1 MAHLL
6 LASASPRRKELLEQ
20 IGVNCITRSM
30 DIDESVL
37 VNEIASDYVQRL
49 ALEKAKQGLAY
60 SEGLPVLA
68 ADTSVVIDGNILGK
82 PESPQDAIRMLTMLS
97 GKQHQVITGVALIH
111 NEGSNQQVESVSIIT
126 DVYFL
131 ELTHQQIK
139 AYVATQESTGK
150 AGSYGIQGKAAVFV
164 KRIEGS
170 YSNVVGLPLEQIG
183 MMLHRFNIPIWG
195 A

>member
-1 MAHLL
+1 MADLL

-20 IGVNCITRSM
+20 IGVKYITRSM

-60 SEGLPVLA
+60 SKGLPVLA
-68 ADTSVVIDGNILGK
+68 ADTSVVIGGKILGK
-82 PESPQDAIRMLTMLS
+82 PESPQDAISMLTMLS
-97 GKQHQVITGVALIH
+97 GKQHQVITGVALMR
-111 NEGSNQQVESVSIIT
+111 NKGSSQQVESASIIT

-131 ELTHQQIK
+131 ELTQQQIQ
-139 AYVATQESTGK
+139 AYVATQEPMDK

-183 MMLHRFNIPIWG
+183 MMLHRFNIPIWS

>member
-1 MAHLL
+1 MAVLL

-60 SEGLPVLA
+60 SQGLPVLA
-68 ADTSVVIDGNILGK
+68 ADTSVVIDGQILGK
-82 PESPQDAIRMLTMLS
+82 PESPQDAINMLTMLS

-111 NEGSNQQVESVSIIT
+111 SEGSKQKVESASIIT

-131 ELTHQQIK
+131 ELTQQQIK
-139 AYVATQESTGK
+139 AYVATQEPMDK

-183 MMLHRFNIPIWG
+183 MMLHRFNIPIWS

>member
-1 MAHLL
+1 MANLL

-20 IGVNCITRSM
+20 IGVNYIARSM

-37 VNEIASDYVQRL
+37 PNEIASDYVQRL
-49 ALEKAKQGLAY
+49 ALEKAKQGLAF
-60 SEGLPVLA
+60 SNGLPVLA
-68 ADTSVVIDGNILGK
+68 ADTSVVVDGNILGK
-82 PESPQDAIRMLTMLS
+82 PASIKEAISMLTILS
-97 GKQHQVITGVALIH
+97 GRKHQVITGVALIN
-111 NEGSNQQVESVSIIT
+111 NEGSNQQIESASIVT

-131 ELTHQQIK
+131 ELTQQQIK
-139 AYVATQESTGK
+139 DYVTTQEPMDK
-150 AGSYGIQGKAAVFV
+150 AGGYGIQGKAAVFV

-183 MMLHRFNIPIWG
+183 AMCHRFNIPIWS